1 MTIRTDPEGNET
13 ATLFDLVDLD
23 GAVVLEIGCGD
34 GRLTWRYAD
43 RAAHVTAIE
52 PFEDSIARAKER
64 LRERD
69 AIRGRGYP
77 SRTSTNREAKS
88 STGLAREWKRRGRIR
103 HLRAKPAGIWAKA
116 SKKKR
121 GDREVEST
129 INAWGL
135 LLSGQKATD
144 RNRRVSSPLSPIYY
158 LFLSPS
164 GKLYQKVQHLLA
176 EEERAEGSPP
186 PVVIK

>member
-1 MTIRTDPEGNET
+1 M
-13 ATLFDLVDLD
+13 
-23 GAVVLEIGCGD
+23 
-34 GRLTWRYAD
+34 
-43 RAAHVTAIE
+43 
-52 PFEDSIARAKER
+52 AKER
-64 LRERD
+64 LCERD
-69 AIRGRGYP
+69 AIRGRGDP

-144 RNRRVSSPLSPIYY
+144 RNRRVSSPLSPIFC

-164 GKLYQKVQHLLA
+164 GRLYQKVQHLLA
-176 EEERAEGSPP
+176 EGGPP
-186 PVVIK
+186 PAVIKHRRPGPKQPADGLPASEWPTVLCRVVEQKEPLRTVAAAYGVSHETIRRLLLHLQKPLGQQEA

>member
-1 MTIRTDPEGNET
+1 MVFKASNWWRNTSRWWVRET
-13 ATLFDLVDLD
+13 CCFI
-23 GAVVLEIGCGD
+23 VV
-34 GRLTWRYAD
+34 RSRKNWRCPGSFPH
-43 RAAHVTAIE
+43 RM
-52 PFEDSIARAKER
+52 AKER
-64 LRERD
+64 LCERD
-69 AIRGRGYP
+69 AIRGRGDP